1 MRPLRWCAEGA
12 CQSVYLQ
19 VLVPPRGQQV
29 RMTEVAS
36 HASISFFTGGL
47 DLWAAGYGL
56 AGLLCGEIDSYCQF
70 FYPCFD
76 PHEPAD
82 AIDVNSLE
90 TIIAFGLQPL
100 LELIVVRRMPPRMT
114 SCLHA
119 NNEEKGNIDSKRL
132 ERHALKDCKPHQIAC
147 QIEPLS
153 KKAITDKTPRAG
165 SSPY

>member
-1 MRPLRWCAEGA
+1 MLLFRSSQAAWIFGRLATVWRVC
-12 CQSVYLQ
+12 SVERSIATVNSF
-19 VLVPPRGQQV
+19 VL
-29 RMTEVAS
+29 T
-36 HASISFFTGGL
+36 
-47 DLWAAGYGL
+47 
-56 AGLLCGEIDSYCQF
+56 
-70 FYPCFD
+70 FD

-82 AIDVNSLE
+82 AIDVISLE

-100 LELIVVRRMPPRMT
+100 LELIIVRRMPPRMT

-153 KKAITDKTPRAG
+153 KKAITDKTHRAE